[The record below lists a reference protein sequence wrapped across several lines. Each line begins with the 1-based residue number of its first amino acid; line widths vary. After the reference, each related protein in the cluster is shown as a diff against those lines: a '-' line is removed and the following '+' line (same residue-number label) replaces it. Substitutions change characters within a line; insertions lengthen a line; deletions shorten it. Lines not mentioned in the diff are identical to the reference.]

1 MESAGRSEVGEDGG
15 PDGRPGARQVIALTW
30 PAAHDYLRT
39 DDAEV
44 M

>member
-1 MESAGRSEVGEDGG
+1 MADLADARAPARSF
-15 PDGRPGARQVIALTW
+15 ALTR
-30 PAAHDYLRT
+30 PAARDYLRT

>member
-15 PDGRPGARQVIALTW
+15 PGGRPGACQVIALTR
-30 PAAHDYLRT
+30 PAARDYLRT